1 MDIAERIDRF
11 FIPKLEKI
19 PVISMYAKTRGW
31 PFILAWAHRIAGVL
45 LVLYVFFHIVTITS
59 LQAPE
64 SYDAKMRI
72 LRLFL
77 FVFLEWLLVVP
88 VIFHALNG
96 GRLILYEV
104 FGNRNTESMIRW
116 LLGLTAAYILFI
128 GLMMVMGNQ
137 VVTPVFFWLSALVAA
152 LCAVYFLVVK
162 LRTSGASLSW
172 KLQRITGGFLLIMIP
187 AHLLFMHLNPTVAHQ
202 AGVVIARMQNV
213 FIKLVDLSLVF
224 CVLYH
229 AGYGLYSITKDYFPN
244 KHIQL
249 LSGFL
254 ITAIMVFFGW
264 VGMKLTIFI

>member
-1 MDIAERIDRF
+1 VDIAERIDRF

-31 PFILAWAHRIAGVL
+31 PFILAWAHRIAGVM
-45 LVLYVFFHIVTITS
+45 LVLYVFFHIFTLTA

-77 FVFLEWLLVVP
+77 FVFLEWLLVIP

-116 LLGLTAAYILFI
+116 LLGLAAAYILFV
-128 GLMMVMGNQ
+128 GLMMMMGNQ
-137 VVTPVFFWLSALVAA
+137 VATPVFFWLSALFAA
-152 LCAVYFLVVK
+152 LCVVYFLII
-162 LRTSGASLSW
+162 RICTSGASFSW

-187 AHLLFMHLNPTVAHQ
+187 AHMLFMHLNPTVAHQ

-213 FIKLVDLSLVF
+213 FIKLVDISLVF

-229 AGYGLYSITKDYFPN
+229 AGYGLYSIIKDYFPN
-244 KHIQL
+244 KQTQF

-254 ITAIMVFFGW
+254 ITAVMVFFGW
-264 VGMKLTIFI
+264 IGIKLTIFI

>member
-1 MDIAERIDRF
+1 
-11 FIPKLEKI
+11 
-19 PVISMYAKTRGW
+19 MYAKTRGW

-45 LVLYVFFHIVTITS
+45 LVLYVFFHIVTLTS

-116 LLGLTAAYILFI
+116 LVVLTAAYILFI
-128 GLMMVMGNQ
+128 GLMMMMGNQ
-137 VVTPVFFWLSALVAA
+137 VVTPVFFWLSALSAA

-162 LRTSGASLSW
+162 LCTSGASLSW
-172 KLQRITGGFLLIMIP
+172 KLQRITGGFLLIMTP
-187 AHLLFMHLNPTVAHQ
+187 A
-202 AGVVIARMQNV
+202 
-213 FIKLVDLSLVF
+213 
-224 CVLYH
+224 
-229 AGYGLYSITKDYFPN
+229 
-244 KHIQL
+244 
-249 LSGFL
+249 
-254 ITAIMVFFGW
+254 
-264 VGMKLTIFI
+264 